1 MLRMRCYITE
11 SFRQHF
17 YDKDFIE
24 VTPPTLV
31 QTQVEGGSTL
41 FKLQYFEEDAYLT
54 QSSQLYLET
63 VVPSLGNVFCV
74 MPSYRAER
82 SHTRRHL
89 SEYTHFEGEM
99 PFIKFED
106 LLNTLEDMVVDVCE
120 RVIKNHGDLLRQ
132 MNPKFVA
139 PKKPFIRMTHRE
151 AIEYCNKNKIYK
163 NEKNETFTNRE
174 DIPEKPEREMT
185 DRINQPIF
193 LIKFPHEIKSF
204 YMSKIKEYENEE
216 PLTESVD
223 LLMPGVGEIVG
234 GSMREWNYD
243 NLMKGFREHNIDPS
257 NYYWYTDL
265 RKYGT
270 FPHGGWGLG
279 LERFL
284 CWMLNIDHIRDVCM
298 YPRFWGRC
306 KP

>member
-1 MLRMRCYITE
+1 
-11 SFRQHF
+11 
-17 YDKDFIE
+17 
-24 VTPPTLV
+24 
-31 QTQVEGGSTL
+31 
-41 FKLQYFEEDAYLT
+41 
-54 QSSQLYLET
+54 
-63 VVPSLGNVFCV
+63 V

-99 PFIKFED
+99 PFITFDD
-106 LLNTLEDMVVDVCE
+106 LLNTLEDMVVDVCD
-120 RVIKNHGDLLRQ
+120 RVVKKHGDLLK
-132 MNPKFVA
+132 MLNPKFDA
-139 PKKPFIRMTHRE
+139 PKKPFMRMTHRQ
-151 AIEYCNKNKIYK
+151 AIEYCNEHKIYK
-163 NEKNETFTNRE
+163 EKENKPYTNRE

-185 DRINQPIF
+185 DKINQPIF
-193 LIKFPHEIKSF
+193 LTKFPHEIKSF
-204 YMSKIKEYENEE
+204 YMSKIKDFPNEE

-223 LLMPGVGEIVG
+223 LLMPNVGEIVG
-234 GSMREWNYD
+234 GSMREWSYE
-243 NLMKGFREHNIDPS
+243 NLMNGFKEHNIDPS

-284 CWMLNIDHIRDVCM
+284 CWMLDIYHIRDACM
-298 YPRFWGRC
+298 YPRYWGRC